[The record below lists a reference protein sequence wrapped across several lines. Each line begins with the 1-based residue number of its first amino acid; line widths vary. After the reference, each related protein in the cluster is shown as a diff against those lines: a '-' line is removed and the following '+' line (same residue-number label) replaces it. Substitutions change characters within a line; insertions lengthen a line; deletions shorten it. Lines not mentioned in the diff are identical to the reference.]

1 MPLFDYEC
9 KNCGKELIDVLQG
22 INEGPL
28 VYCPECN
35 EPELSRRLGVS
46 NFILKGE
53 GWYSPTKTENDK

>member
-35 EPELSRRLGVS
+35 EPELSMRLGVS